1 MLYIPECKQQQK
13 IENIDHGFDF
23 SIHRQD
29 MNIIFFFTIQCL
41 FSISLLLYYRL
52 TRGVN
57 GL

>member
-1 MLYIPECKQQQK
+1 
-13 IENIDHGFDF
+13 
-23 SIHRQD
+23 

-52 TRGVN
+52 TRDNRGVN